1 MASGSIRK
9 TLVGDQ
15 LARRT
20 RRRRMTTWAW
30 IVAAGCGLSGQGWAA
45 DNAPQGIVKPM
56 PTANNPAASSQQA
69 SRPAANRL
77 VPMTAEPSTAIPGTA
92 IPATAAP
99 AQSSPTNSPPARLA
113 TRPVVQAIGVD
124 ADAAGGD
131 EILQTSGGFLD
142 QVFGGGFGDGSS
154 SKPKDDGRKAFP
166 LPPPDPASV
175 DWSGVPFHKPS
186 GSLAAESGGGSGQP
200 LRDVSPTYRSSAPST
215 ARRTAPSLAGP
226 PSAPPESPAVN
237 SQPTWDS
244 VRQLRTPTTV
254 AEETRVATA
263 PASELSSNSSSR
275 RSGRKPIDPL
285 EADTV
290 AVEIAAPP
298 AKLNTTANTTGIPTL
313 PRPPAEKSVLTKAP
327 APVAATQKADR
338 RELPPLPPSIS
349 GMNLADVAKPEPVQK
364 KPVPAADDVFD
375 QPELSDV
382 AKMAVPD
389 LAPLKLPNETQPEL
403 EMLAED
409 PITGTAT
416 PLRSLVDETESESFA
431 AIPTADIAAEAA
443 TDNEVADGEA
453 EFMGSGVASEQIANR
468 FPVRPRDVIASPATQ
483 SVMIGRP
490 VATTDA
496 VVKRLATSEGAAVRV
511 VTEGPSEVLIRQV
524 TQYELRVE
532 NRGSTNAAGIVVRT
546 ALPPWAELKGQDATA
561 GSVRSIGE
569 DGESILEWTVDE
581 LPAGTVEKLFVRVR
595 AVQAGTFDVATR
607 WTTAPLDQ
615 TATVTVLEPKLAV
628 KIDGPDE
635 IVFGQSQ
642 RYRIRVL
649 NPGDG
654 VASNVLFN
662 LLPEASEPISQ
673 KLGNI
678 PPGKESSFEIELTAR
693 DRGDLG
699 IRGNV
704 SGDLDLA
711 AEIAKSVSVISA
723 DLEAIFSGPPV
734 QFQNAEGT
742 YELELVNS
750 GKATAESVEAEI
762 RLPEGMTYVDGI
774 DGARTEGNRVVWT
787 IPSIP
792 AGETRQ
798 FAFACQLAKTGN
810 HKLSFRCQGTA
821 GGQASVE
828 LETAVQAIVDLK
840 LTVIDPPVPA
850 PVGAEVAYEV
860 VIQNRGSKAAENV
873 RVVGQFGHG
882 IEPIRTE
889 GHAGKIATGQV
900 LFSPIAKI
908 EPGSKVQLRII
919 AKADAAG
926 DHRFRAEVHSGES
939 VLVAEEATVYVDMT
953 RQRVSRSGSGD
964 TSR

>member
-20 RRRRMTTWAW
+20 LRRRMTTLAW
-30 IVAAGCGLSGQGWAA
+30 IVAAGCGLSGQSWAA
-45 DNAPQGIVKPM
+45 DNTPPTLVKPM
-56 PTANNPAASSQQA
+56 PTAG
-69 SRPAANRL
+69 RPATNRL
-77 VPMTAEPSTAIPGTA
+77 VPMTAPATAIPMTA
-92 IPATAAP
+92 GPMNGGPASATQTQP
-99 AQSSPTNSPPARLA
+99 APTNPASARVA

-124 ADAAGGD
+124 ADAADGS
-131 EILQTSGGFLD
+131 EILQTSGGLFE
-142 QVFGGGFGDGSS
+142 QVFGGGSS

-166 LPPPDPASV
+166 LPAPDPASV

-186 GSLAAESGGGSGQP
+186 GSQTADTADGSAQP
-200 LRDVSPTYRSSAPST
+200 LRDVGPTNQSSAP
-215 ARRTAPSLAGP
+215 RRSVSVLAGP
-226 PSAPPESPAVN
+226 PSAPPDSRAVN
-237 SQPTWDS
+237 SNPTWDA

-254 AEETRVATA
+254 REESRVASA

-275 RSGRKPIDPL
+275 RNGRKPIDPL
-285 EADTV
+285 EVDAVAQKVADQAADKV
-290 AVEIAAPP
+290 A
-298 AKLNTTANTTGIPTL
+298 NTTANTTANSTL
-313 PRPPAEKSVLTKAP
+313 PRPPAERSVLAKSP
-327 APVAATQKADR
+327 APVASTEKAEVT
-338 RELPPLPPSIS
+338 ELPPLPPSIT
-349 GMNLADVAKPEPVQK
+349 GMDLADVAKPEPVQK
-364 KPVPAADDVFD
+364 KSSQPADDVFD

-389 LAPLKLPNETQPEL
+389 EAPFKLPNESQPEL
-403 EMLAED
+403 EAFAED

-416 PLRSLVDETESESFA
+416 PLRAMVDEAESESFA
-431 AIPTADIAAEAA
+431 AMPAAD
-443 TDNEVADGEA
+443 NADGEA

-468 FPVRPRDVIASPATQ
+468 FQIRPRGVISSPAAQ
-483 SVMIGRP
+483 SVMVGRP
-490 VATTDA
+490 APTSDA
-496 VVKRLATSEGAAVRV
+496 VVKRLAASEGSAVRV

-532 NRGSTNAAGIVVRT
+532 NRGSTSAAGIVVRT
-546 ALPPWAELKGQDATA
+546 SLPPWAELNGQDATA

-569 DGESILEWTVDE
+569 DGEAILEWTVDE

-615 TATVTVLEPKLAV
+615 TATVTVLEPKLEV

-635 IVFGQSQ
+635 IVFGESQ

-711 AEIAKSVSVISA
+711 AEIAKSVAVISA

-734 QFQNAEGT
+734 QFQNAAGT
-742 YELELVNS
+742 YELELVNT
-750 GKATAESVEAEI
+750 GKATSESVEAEI
-762 RLPEGMTYVDGI
+762 RLPAGMTYVDGI
-774 DGARTEGNRVVWT
+774 DGARTEGNRVIWT

-792 AGETRQ
+792 AGQTRE
-798 FAFACQLAKTGN
+798 FAFVCQLEKTGN
-810 HKLSFRCQGTA
+810 HKLSFHCEGTA

-840 LTVIDPPVPA
+840 LAVIDPPVPA

-860 VIQNRGSKAAENV
+860 VIQNPGSKAAENV

-964 TSR
+964 AAR